1 MGKLSD
7 LWAELK
13 TTQNDV
19 RKRDLQKEITRIE
32 KWMIGNKLKEPGT
45 ETNWSKSRKEP
56 STGGCIHSSLDKKT
70 CYFCKSNA
78 FFSVIL
84 DDKCKVPACGNC
96 LKQVESDR
104 KLAKERGFYKPT
116 LQV

>member
-56 STGGCIHSSLDKKT
+56 NTGKCIHSLLDKKI
-70 CYFCKSNA
+70 CYFCKGDAFSNVVLA
-78 FFSVIL
+78 
-84 DDKCKVPACGNC
+84 DRCKVSSCGKC
-96 LKQVESDR
+96 LIEIENGR
-104 KLAKERGFYKPT
+104 EMAKERGFYKPIS
-116 LQV
+116 Q